1 MIVDILAIVGLHW
14 IIKYGSILNK
24 PRKIFCKMSL
34 IKSLIKCSL
43 CLGFWCGLIVGV
55 ISQQNI
61 LTYGFAGAAMCWL
74 ADNINIVLQ
83 RVDILL
89 DK

>member
-1 MIVDILAIVGLHW
+1 MIVELLAIVGLHW

-24 PRKIFCKMSL
+24 PRDIICKLSL

-43 CLGFWCGLIVGV
+43 CLGFWCGMIVGT
-55 ISQQNI
+55 ITQQNI
-61 LTYGFAGAAMCWL
+61 LLYSFAGAAVCWL

-83 RVDILL
+83 RVDIML

>member
-1 MIVDILAIVGLHW
+1 MIVDLLAIVGLHW

-24 PRKIFCKMSL
+24 PREIFCKLSL

-55 ISQQNI
+55 VSQQNI
-61 LTYGFAGAAMCWL
+61 LTYGLAGAAICWM